1 MASMST
7 SWPVTP
13 NPLMTPGEAAAL
25 MGVTAQTLRNWER
38 RGHLPAVRIRGQ
50 LREASPREI
59 WKTLMA
65 IDSKLL
71 NGDG

>member
-7 SWPVTP
+7 SSPVTP

-38 RGHLPAVRIRGQ
+38 RGHLPAVRIGRRYVRHR
-50 LREASPREI
+50 LADLEA
-59 WKTLMA
+59 LMA